1 MSESILITG
10 MVLSV
15 MPVRDYDK
23 RLTILTTDR
32 GKITA
37 FARGAKRQN
46 SPLLAGTNPFCFGEF
61 EVYPGRD
68 AYGLGKT
75 NISNY
80 FRELATDYKSAYYGF
95 YFLELAAYFA
105 QENNDEKEL
114 LKLLYQ
120 SLRALESK
128 KYENRLIKCIFELR
142 VLLINGEY
150 PSVFYCQKCKKETD
164 LVYFSS
170 EYNGTLCKNCG
181 SKSLHLNLT
190 ESDLYTIQFILTAE
204 LKNLFSFA
212 ITPQVLTTLEKVT
225 TSFLEKIVH
234 HNFKSLKIL
243 KETAKND
250 FVG

>member
-1 MSESILITG
+1 MSESIRITG

-32 GKITA
+32 GKIIA
-37 FARGAKRQN
+37 FARGAKKQN

-68 AYGLGKT
+68 AYTLIKV

-80 FRELATDYKSAYYGF
+80 FRDLTTDYKSAYYGF
-95 YFLELAAYFA
+95 YFLELASYFA

-120 SLRALESK
+120 SLRALESQ
-128 KYENRLIKCIFELR
+128 KYENRLLKCIFELR

-150 PSVFYCQKCKKETD
+150 PSVFQCQKCKKEID
-164 LVYFSS
+164 LNFFSV
-170 EYNGTLCKNCG
+170 ENNGTLCKECG
-181 SKSLHLNLT
+181 SKSLHLTLT
-190 ESDLYTIQFILTAE
+190 DSDLYTIQFILTAE
-204 LKNLFSFA
+204 LKNLFSFT
-212 ITPQVLTTLEKVT
+212 ITSDVLNTLERVT
-225 TSFLEKIVH
+225 TSFLDKMVH

-243 KETAKND
+243 KETIKND
-250 FVG
+250 FAG